1 MNTVREGAGILSR
14 AFAKVPL
21 AKVQTPFIFTFF
33 KEVLSMFC
41 NYISLTVGTFVVSV
55 KPDNTVQGQKYFDIV
70 IDGEDSHCVI
80 TVKKEML
87 KKLHNILRNVCYPR
101 ESDEKVKVCLN
112 ATASKS
118 ALDNLQSGG
127 ATSAATMATFLKSL
141 RLEDVVFGGT
151 TGSAENFSQ
160 TQTNLQE

>member
-1 MNTVREGAGILSR
+1 
-14 AFAKVPL
+14 
-21 AKVQTPFIFTFF
+21 
-33 KEVLSMFC
+33 MFC
-41 NYISLTVGTFVVSV
+41 NYISLTTGTFVVSV
-55 KPDNTVQGQKYFDIV
+55 KPDNTVQNKKYFDIV

-80 TVKKEML
+80 TVQKDML
-87 KKLHNILRNVCYPR
+87 KKLHNILRSVCYPR

-141 RLEDVVFGGT
+141 RLEDVAFVGT
-151 TGSAENFSQ
+151 SGFAESSSQGTMNF
-160 TQTNLQE
+160 QE